1 MIIKLLATKVL
12 AAANVNDVDQLNEF
26 VGNWYQ
32 KLFLP
37 LGVVLAGIVILIGGI
52 MYASSGGDA
61 SRIQK
66 AKELIYGAI
75 SGLVLLICAILIIT
89 SITGTS

>member
-1 MIIKLLATKVL
+1 MIRAFFATPAL
-12 AAANVNDVDQLNEF
+12 AADDVSELTKF
-26 VGNWYQ
+26 VGEWYE

-61 SRIQK
+61 SRVQK

-75 SGLVLLICAILIIT
+75 SGLVLLILAILIIT
-89 SITGTS
+89 SIVPA

>member
-1 MIIKLLATKVL
+1 MIGALFATSAL
-12 AAANVNDVDQLNEF
+12 AADDVSELTNF
-26 VGNWYQ
+26 VGEWYRD
-32 KLFLP
+32 LFLP

-75 SGLVLLICAILIIT
+75 SGLVLLILAILIIT
-89 SITGTS
+89 SITGT